1 MRRGTSRAACA
12 RRSMRSEPRILGSIV
27 LAAFLVAG
35 CAQLPP
41 LDMGT
46 PVQLRVWTTPT
57 TVEVDAPTWV
67 TDASRIYLCA
77 TEPPRVPDGATDGG
91 WAPGG
96 ACQDVGTYP
105 GPDGLRVSLPIGA
118 LDADQRPAFD
128 DASDWYL
135 LILELDGRR
144 ITNSVRTAFHAPP
157 GGVP

>member
-1 MRRGTSRAACA
+1 
-12 RRSMRSEPRILGSIV
+12 MRSERRIRGSIV

-35 CAQLPP
+35 CGQLPP

-46 PVQLRVWTTPT
+46 PVQMRVWTTPT

-77 TEPPRVPDGATDGG
+77 TEPPRVPDGARDREG
-91 WAPGG
+91 WSPGG
-96 ACQDVGTYP
+96 SCQDLGTYA

-118 LDADQRPAFD
+118 LDENRRPAFD
-128 DASDWYL
+128 QASDWYL
-135 LILELDGRR
+135 LILELDGGR
-144 ITNSVRTAFHAPP
+144 ITNSVRTRFHAPP